1 MAIYVPLEFWIF
13 LKLSQKRI
21 FRNSQKPCSQ
31 LAQLR
36 KKFDTSESAVR
47 GQMKKIRELE
57 LQLADS
63 KAMAATAE
71 KARDKAI
78 LNGRKL
84 RSEKAKRVNNF

>member
-1 MAIYVPLEFWIF
+1 
-13 LKLSQKRI
+13 
-21 FRNSQKPCSQ
+21 
-31 LAQLR
+31 
-36 KKFDTSESAVR
+36 
-47 GQMKKIRELE
+47 MKKIRELE

-84 RSEKAKRVNNF
+84 RSEKVKRVNNF